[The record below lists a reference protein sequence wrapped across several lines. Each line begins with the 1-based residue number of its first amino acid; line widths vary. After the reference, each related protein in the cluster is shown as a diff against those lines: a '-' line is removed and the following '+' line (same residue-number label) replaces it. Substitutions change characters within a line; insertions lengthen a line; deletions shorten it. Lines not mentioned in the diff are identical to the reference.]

1 MNRYRREEVKKR
13 MKKVLKKAGQS
24 TLEYV
29 IVLTAIVA
37 AILFAASQFI
47 KPGVNK
53 VYRDVGGSLNNSGDF
68 FTNHIGIGGGPNV
81 TGGTGGGTTGGGTT
95 GGGTT
100 GGGTGAGI

>member
-1 MNRYRREEVKKR
+1 

-53 VYRDVGGSLNNSGDF
+53 VYGDVGNSLNSSGDF

-81 TGGTGGGTTGGGTT
+81 TGGTTGGGTTGGGTT

-100 GGGTGAGI
+100 GGGF